1 MQAPLSGEVS
11 LDGGP
16 LGDLDALERARRL
29 AVVLTDR
36 IDSGMMTGADLVA
49 LGRYPYTGWSGRLDR
64 RDHAVVRWAM
74 DALAATP
81 FAHRRVA
88 ELSDG
93 ERQRVVI
100 ARALAQEPAVLA
112 LDEPTAYV
120 DVPRRVELTQTLR
133 HLARECELA
142 VLLTT
147 HDLDLA
153 VRVADRLW
161 LIEPRATGPSVVH
174 VGAPEDLVLSGALAR
189 AFRADDVHFDLA
201 RGTFVPDG
209 HGVVSVRVVGRGVA
223 ATWAGRALEREGFAL
238 VGDQA
243 AADAVVTVLD
253 GPVWRLEVAGRA
265 DEHLTLGSLVR
276 TADTAE
282 REFWGAQFD
291 HGLAWVQFPEGVKGG
306 LGVSPRWQARSTA
319 HRGGGRVDPQP
330 LPQRPRHRHGRGH
343 ADRPR
348 HRGAPATGWLRPMF
362 TTEEIWCQLFSEP
375 GAGSDLAALATTA
388 VRRATPGSSTGRRC
402 GPPSRTSP
410 SGGCWSR
417 APTPT
422 CPSTPADLLRGRHG
436 GRRRRRPAA
445 VPDHR

>member
-1 MQAPLSGEVS
+1 MSAPLPTPDVPVHDPPVLATRGLAVGYRERRAPATEVLAGLDLALPRGELTCLLGPNGSGKSTLLRTLVGMQAPLAGEVS

-16 LGDLDALERARRL
+16 LDALDALERARRL

-81 FAHRRVA
+81 FADRRVA

-161 LIEPRATGPSVVH
+161 LIEPRDTGPSVVH

-209 HGVVSVRVVGRGVA
+209 HGVMSVRVVGRGVA

-238 VGDQA
+238 VGEETP
-243 AADAVVTVLD
+243 ADAVVTVLD
-253 GPVWRLEVAGRA
+253 GPVWHLEVAGRS

-276 TADTAE
+276 AARGLVAE
-282 REFWGAQFD
+282 A
-291 HGLAWVQFPEGVKGG
+291 
-306 LGVSPRWQARSTA
+306 A
-319 HRGGGRVDPQP
+319 H
-330 LPQRPRHRHGRGH
+330 
-343 ADRPR
+343 DR
-348 HRGAPATGWLRPMF
+348 T
-362 TTEEIWCQLFSEP
+362 
-375 GAGSDLAALATTA
+375 
-388 VRRATPGSSTGRRC
+388 
-402 GPPSRTSP
+402 
-410 SGGCWSR
+410 
-417 APTPT
+417 
-422 CPSTPADLLRGRHG
+422 
-436 GRRRRRPAA
+436 
-445 VPDHR
+445 

>member
-1 MQAPLSGEVS
+1 VSAPLATPDARALDGPVLATRGLAVGYRERRTPATEVLAGLDLALPRGELTCLLGPNGSGKSTLLRTLVGMQAPLSGEVS

-16 LGDLDALERARRL
+16 LGALDALERARRL

-81 FAHRRVA
+81 FADRRVA

-276 TADTAE
+276 TARGLVAE
-282 REFWGAQFD
+282 A
-291 HGLAWVQFPEGVKGG
+291 
-306 LGVSPRWQARSTA
+306 ARD
-319 HRGGGRVDPQP
+319 RG
-330 LPQRPRHRHGRGH
+330 
-343 ADRPR
+343 
-348 HRGAPATGWLRPMF
+348 
-362 TTEEIWCQLFSEP
+362 
-375 GAGSDLAALATTA
+375 
-388 VRRATPGSSTGRRC
+388 
-402 GPPSRTSP
+402 
-410 SGGCWSR
+410 
-417 APTPT
+417 
-422 CPSTPADLLRGRHG
+422 
-436 GRRRRRPAA
+436 
-445 VPDHR
+445 